1 MNFKAVLFDLDG
13 TIADTAPGILHSMQL
28 TLERFGIHKEQDSL
42 RRHIGP
48 PLAATFAEYLPK
60 EQVPRAIQTYRE
72 YYLAGE
78 MYKSEVYEGMRE
90 LIIALYEDG
99 CKVCLATAKPR
110 QTACQLLDH
119 WGLTPYFAV
128 IGGVEEEKGID
139 TKAKVIANVL
149 RQLEIPAEKAL
160 MVGDR
165 QDDLKGAAACG
176 VPACGAAY
184 GYAQPG
190 ELEALCPFCTIRKP
204 LDLLPI
210 VEGDFLRKGTQEQ
223 PQPACPPK
231 KRAASRRVLWVA
243 GAALL
248 LLLGLAA
255 AALFQGKKPAPGA
268 DEFVVTPSQTVP
280 TVLPETAD
288 AGQSYVDNTLF
299 VGDSNTVRLYNF
311 GQISLQNML
320 GYVGIGIGSVIE
332 KECIW
337 FEEYSSPATMPQA
350 VKLLQP
356 GRIVMMFGTNDTYL
370 QTDDFIA
377 EYSKVYDAL
386 HTACPSADIIIA
398 SVPPIG
404 KGRSSAAVVCER
416 IADFN
421 EALAQLAAQK
431 GAHFLNVY
439 ETLADEDGFLKS
451 EYSESDGLHL
461 TEKGAQALIE
471 YLRCHSLNADK
482 SIPVNKNAP
491 TRIQTGSMPSESEA
505 TAQWDQ
511 NQQAAQQPDTTPVQS
526 QPVPNPPAVSTPA
539 LSEPVSSAPAESTP
553 AGSQSQSEPEQSVT
567 PPALS
572 EPEQPVQSEQQPA
585 QSQPPAD
592 Q

>member
-1 MNFKAVLFDLDG
+1 
-13 TIADTAPGILHSMQL
+13 
-28 TLERFGIHKEQDSL
+28 
-42 RRHIGP
+42 
-48 PLAATFAEYLPK
+48 
-60 EQVPRAIQTYRE
+60 
-72 YYLAGE
+72 
-78 MYKSEVYEGMRE
+78 
-90 LIIALYEDG
+90 
-99 CKVCLATAKPR
+99 
-110 QTACQLLDH
+110 
-119 WGLTPYFAV
+119 
-128 IGGVEEEKGID
+128 
-139 TKAKVIANVL
+139 
-149 RQLEIPAEKAL
+149 
-160 MVGDR
+160 
-165 QDDLKGAAACG
+165 
-176 VPACGAAY
+176 
-184 GYAQPG
+184 
-190 ELEALCPFCTIRKP
+190 
-204 LDLLPI
+204 
-210 VEGDFLRKGTQEQ
+210 
-223 PQPACPPK
+223 
-231 KRAASRRVLWVA
+231 
-243 GAALL
+243 
-248 LLLGLAA
+248 
-255 AALFQGKKPAPGA
+255 
-268 DEFVVTPSQTVP
+268 
-280 TVLPETAD
+280 
-288 AGQSYVDNTLF
+288 
-299 VGDSNTVRLYNF
+299 
-311 GQISLQNML
+311 
-320 GYVGIGIGSVIE
+320 
-332 KECIW
+332 
-337 FEEYSSPATMPQA
+337 
-350 VKLLQP
+350 
-356 GRIVMMFGTNDTYL
+356 MMFGTNDTYL

-421 EALAQLAAQK
+421 EALVQLAAQK

-511 NQQAAQQPDTTPVQS
+511 NQQAAQQPDTTPV
-526 QPVPNPPAVSTPA
+526 PNPPAVSTPA

-553 AGSQSQSEPEQSVT
+553 AESQSQSEPEQSVT